1 MNQAADADI
10 VSEVTDFART
20 CVATRPDL
28 HQQKNFPPDLWQ
40 DMAARNLLGL
50 LIPAEY
56 GGRGCS
62 YATLAAGV
70 TALVEH
76 GGNQGVAMTWLAHN
90 MNAALHL
97 VSAGAA
103 DQKQQWLPG
112 IACGENSLTVAISE
126 PGIGAHPK
134 HLKTRAV
141 RDGDDYVLNGEKSY
155 LTNGPLAKLFL
166 VLAISD
172 ESNGRKAFSAYL
184 IPRDTQ
190 GFEQTPGIEIDF
202 LHPSPHCGIKLTD
215 CRIPAANRLGP
226 EGTAFELISKVMRTT
241 EDALSTAASVGAVRF
256 LLAQLA
262 AAAGQQD
269 LARDKYA
276 GLGQLAHQTETLAV
290 LSASLVSKLDAPD
303 EQDNQQQL
311 IPLIAGFRDF
321 LRHLRADLDTFVS
334 ENDLELSD
342 AYTVAHRDMVKSSGI
357 AARVW
362 QTHAHRRGAELLT
375 QHLQDPL
382 SGSG

>member
-28 HQQKNFPPDLWQ
+28 HQQKDFPADLWQ
-40 DMAARNLLGL
+40 SMSRRNLMGL

-62 YATLAAGV
+62 YATLAEGV

-90 MNAALHL
+90 MNPALHL
-97 VSAGAA
+97 ASGGTEA
-103 DQKQQWLPG
+103 QKRQWLPG
-112 IACGENSLTVAISE
+112 IAKGQGSLTVAISE
-126 PGIGAHPK
+126 PGVGAHPK

-155 LTNGPLAKLFL
+155 LTNGPLANLFL

-172 ESNGRKAFSAYL
+172 ENKGRKAFSAYL
-184 IPRDTQ
+184 VPRDTA

-202 LHPSPHCGIKLTD
+202 LHPSPHCGIALTD
-215 CRIPAANRLGP
+215 CRIPATNRLGP
-226 EGTAFELISKVMRTT
+226 EGTAFDLVSKVMRTT
-241 EDALSTAASVGAVRF
+241 EDALSTAASVGAMRF
-256 LLAQLA
+256 LLARLA
-262 AAAGQQD
+262 ATAKAQALPQ
-269 LARDKYA
+269 DKYA
-276 GLGQLAHQTETLAV
+276 DLGSLVHQTDALAA
-290 LSASLVSKLDAPD
+290 LSRALVIKPD
-303 EQDNQQQL
+303 QQQL

-321 LRHLRADLDTFVS
+321 LHHLRTDLDTFVS
-334 ENDLELSD
+334 ENALELID

-362 QTHAHRRGAELLT
+362 QTHAHRRGAELLA
-375 QHLQDPL
+375 QHLQDPKP
-382 SGSG
+382 GSS